1 MPGDARCTACLNAS
15 MRVPETPDDI
25 TAEWIAQALRAGGA
39 VDPPPIVGLRRQV
52 IGNEKGFLSQ
62 TLRIELDYASPA
74 AAGTPTSMVAKIEP
88 ERGAFRDAE
97 RGSKAFDRE
106 IRFYREVA
114 GRVPMRVPRIYYAEV
129 SDDGKVLL
137 MEDLCSYEAVDQLH
151 GLRHAQVIATAQQA
165 AKLHA
170 TFWNDPSLAGF
181 EWLPLHDHFFEDGFA
196 EHWPAFAASYELR
209 IGREAVALGERVAR
223 NLRWLEQRIAD
234 RPVTLV
240 HGDLR
245 ADNLLFGCDPAH
257 DEVVVLDW
265 QLTTRSLGAI
275 DLARLLGGSE
285 PAAERRGHQ
294 LEVFAAWHE
303 GLLAAG
309 LTDYK
314 IADALADF
322 RLGVLY
328 CLFIPVKGFALAGP
342 EPGGRTGRLLDAIA
356 ERLYASALELDAG
369 AVLP

>member
-1 MPGDARCTACLNAS
+1 
-15 MRVPETPDDI
+15 MRVPQHVEEI
-25 TAEWIAQALRAGGA
+25 TAQWVDEALRAGGA
-39 VDPPPIVGLRRQV
+39 ADLPEVSAVRTQV

-62 TLRIELDYASPA
+62 TMRIEIDYTGSGRGA
-74 AAGTPTSMVAKIEP
+74 PTSLVVKIEP
-88 ERGAFRDAE
+88 ELASFREAE

-114 GRVPMRVPRIYYAEV
+114 CRVPLRVPRIYYADA
-129 SDDGKVLL
+129 SDAGKVLV
-137 MEDLCSYEAVDQLH
+137 MEDLTRYQCIDQLH
-151 GLRHAQVIATAQQA
+151 GLRHEQVIATVRDA

-170 TFWNDPSLAGF
+170 AFWTDAALAGLD
-181 EWLPLHDHFFEDGFA
+181 WLPLHDHFFADGFV

-209 IGREAVALGERVAR
+209 IGRDAVRLGERVALH
-223 NLRWLEQRIAD
+223 LRWLEERIAE

-245 ADNLLFGCDPAH
+245 ADNLLFGGSP
-257 DEVVVLDW
+257 ERPEIVVLDW
-265 QLTTRSLGAI
+265 QLATRSLGTI

-294 LEVFAAWHE
+294 IEVLTAWHE
-303 GLLAAG
+303 ALLRAGLLDYEFETA
-309 LTDYK
+309 LT
-314 IADALADF
+314 DF

-342 EPGGRTGRLLDAIA
+342 APGGRTGRLLDVIA
-356 ERLYASALELDAG
+356 ERLYASAIELDAG
-369 AVLP
+369 ALLP